1 MVMIVDQNELDM
13 HALVKAAVKQH
24 GASREA
30 LIPILSQINREV
42 GYIPEEAVIEIKGQL
57 MASDEH
63 VKLSE
68 GQIFSIA
75 SFYHMLSTRKLGRHV
90 VRFCESAPCH
100 VMGGRE
106 LIQSVKDNLKL
117 EPGETSPDNRWTLIT
132 TSCLG
137 VCGVGPV
144 LLVDDDIYGNVNPN
158 QLTEIFAKYA

>member
-1 MVMIVDQNELDM
+1 MIIDQNELDM

-75 SFYHMLSTRKLGRHV
+75 SFYHMLSTRKLGKHV

-106 LIQSVKDNLKL
+106 LIQSVKDFLKL

-158 QLTEIFAKYA
+158 QLTELFTKYA